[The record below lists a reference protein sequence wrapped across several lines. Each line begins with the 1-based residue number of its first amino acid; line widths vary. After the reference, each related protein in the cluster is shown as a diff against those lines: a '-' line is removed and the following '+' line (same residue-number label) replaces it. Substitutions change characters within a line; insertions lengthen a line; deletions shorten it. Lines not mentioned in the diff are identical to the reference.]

1 MDPITHNPQ
10 KAAGLAGA
18 HDPPWSQLGLH
29 RIRVVHD
36 TVEWILDGPVSL
48 TELQQ
53 FEQFQY
59 QIERTFRY
67 VLILVDCHNA
77 SGISPQARRYA
88 AEQTKLH
95 PNLKTFSAL
104 YGCSPM
110 IVALS
115 TLVVRAIT
123 LFSGRPHP
131 VEISRDEAS
140 AREQLA
146 AFRRKFQADLGKPPR

>member
-1 MDPITHNPQ
+1 MDPTTHNPQ
-10 KAAGLAGA
+10 TAAGLAGA

-53 FEQFQY
+53 FEQFQH
-59 QIERTFRY
+59 QVERTFQY
-67 VLILVDCHNA
+67 VLILVDCHKA
-77 SGISPQARRYA
+77 GGISPQARRYV
-88 AEQTKLH
+88 AEQTKLR
-95 PNLKTFSAL
+95 PDLKTFSAL

-131 VEISRDEAS
+131 VEICRDEAS
-140 AREQLA
+140 AREHMA
-146 AFRRKFQADLGKPPR
+146 AFRQTFQRKLGETPR